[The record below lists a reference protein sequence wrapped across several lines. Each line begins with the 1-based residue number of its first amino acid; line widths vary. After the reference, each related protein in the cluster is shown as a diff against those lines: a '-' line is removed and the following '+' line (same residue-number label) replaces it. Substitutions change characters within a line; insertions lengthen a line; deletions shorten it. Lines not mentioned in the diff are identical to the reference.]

1 MVMVKTAMRF
11 NQINKWN
18 KLGHNH
24 ILMYLFIRIRNNL
37 K

>member
-24 ILMYLFIRIRNNL
+24 ILMYLFIKLSKN